1 MSEQESQVRRVARK
15 VAKSTSLIEDIAKNV
30 QIIARSLQQIA
41 DSVSKIEGQDLKRL
55 EERDNGWD

>member
-1 MSEQESQVRRVARK
+1 MSEQEGQLRRVARK
-15 VAKSTSLIEDIAKNV
+15 IAKSTSLVEDIAKNV

-41 DSVSKIEGQDLKRL
+41 DSVSKIEGRELQQL